1 MTTRAELKKFAKPSF
16 TAELQKRGFSL
27 TTKGYGY
34 MMQVGEIHHF
44 FVPGFSAGNEH
55 MDWTI
60 SAWVP
65 EFALQPYDL
74 KNLID
79 ELNIYCGGR
88 LGKAGPS
95 STNYDLW
102 PAKSL
107 EECNAS
113 FPLILKRF
121 DEVAAPWFDR
131 IQTREDLAKNIYPQ
145 SAADRYGNK
154 TVDKIWG
161 RNLLYRDQVKPI
173 GT

>member
-1 MTTRAELKKFAKPSF
+1 MTTKAELKKFAKPYF
-16 TAELQKRGFSL
+16 TAELQKRGFSVTPKSYSYVRNVNDVWHL
-27 TTKGYGY
+27 IIPEFTADGT
-34 MMQVGEIHHF
+34 Q
-44 FVPGFSAGNEH
+44 
-55 MDWTI
+55 MDLLVTV
-60 SAWVP
+60 WVP
-65 EFALQPYDL
+65 EFSLQPYEL
-74 KNLID
+74 GNLPNEVAIC
-79 ELNIYCGGR
+79 CGGR
-88 LGKAGPS
+88 LGKSGPS

-121 DEVAAPWFDR
+121 DEVAVPWFDR
-131 IQTREDLAKNIYPQ
+131 IQTREDLAKNINPL
-145 SAADRYGNK
+145 SLVDRFGNK